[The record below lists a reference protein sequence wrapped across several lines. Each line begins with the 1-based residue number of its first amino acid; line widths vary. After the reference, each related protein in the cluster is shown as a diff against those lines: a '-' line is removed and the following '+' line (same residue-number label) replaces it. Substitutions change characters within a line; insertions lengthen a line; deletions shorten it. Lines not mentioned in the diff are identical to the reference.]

1 MRRRGGALGL
11 VLLAALACRGEP
23 QRDAAPQRLIALT
36 PSVAETLFALGLGD
50 RVVGVGSY
58 TTWPAR
64 AAALPELGGFFDA
77 NLERIVAL
85 RPDLAVLTASERD
98 LGAKLRGL
106 GIATLEVRVETLAE
120 VARSFQQIAD
130 RCGVPEAGQA
140 LAARWRAGLAPRHQ
154 PAVRRPDQPGAP
166 RVLVSV
172 GRSPGK
178 LSQLYVAGPKTFFG
192 ELLARLG
199 AVNVFADA
207 PTLYPQVGPEEIV
220 ARRPEV
226 VFELRTEPAPP
237 AVAAALQR
245 DWAEMA
251 QLAGGTPPRVVVI
264 AEDYAV
270 IPGPRLPLL
279 YRRMAAGLAGGGG
292 R

>member
-1 MRRRGGALGL
+1 L
-11 VLLAALACRGEP
+11 
-23 QRDAAPQRLIALT
+23 
-36 PSVAETLFALGLGD
+36 SLGD

-58 TTWPAR
+58 TTWPAE

-106 GIATLEVRVETLAE
+106 GIETLEVRVETLAE
-120 VARSFQQIAD
+120 VERSFHSIAE
-130 RCGVPEAGQA
+130 RCGVPEAGRA
-140 LAARWRAGLAPRHQ
+140 LAARWREGLAPRRSDQ
-154 PAVRRPDQPGAP
+154 PAKRRSDQPAERRSDQLGAP

-192 ELLARLG
+192 ELVARLG

-207 PTLYPQVGPEEIV
+207 PTLYPQVGPEEV
-220 ARRPEV
+220 LARRPDV
-226 VFELRTEPAPP
+226 VLELRTEPAPP
-237 AVAAALQR
+237 AVAAALRR
-245 DWAEMA
+245 DWEEMA
-251 QLAGGTPPRVVVI
+251 GLAGGRPPRVVVI

-279 YRRMAAGLAGGGG
+279 YRRMAAALAVGKAPAKKEKL